1 MKMDNS
7 YDVAIIGAGISGSA
21 LFYALTHYTD
31 LKRVVLVEKYEEPAT
46 LSSSGNNN
54 SQTIH
59 AGDIETNYTLEK
71 AKKVSR
77 SAKMLVSYAL
87 FHQLQNKSIFEYQKM
102 AIGVGD
108 KEVEFI
114 KKRHEEFK
122 EIYPELEFFTKED
135 IKEIEPNIIKL
146 GDGSDRAE
154 NVVASGMRKSFCAM
168 DFCSVAHHMV
178 EQSVFD
184 EHKAVFNYQV
194 MDIIKQGDGK
204 YTIRAKGKEPITAS
218 FVLVNAGAHSLFL
231 AQNMGFGLDLGCLPV
246 AGSFFFIPGDKLR
259 GKVYAVQNPKLPFAA
274 IHGDPDVVA
283 KGKNRLGPT
292 ALSLPKLER
301 FKSGTYLDFF
311 KTSGFGELATIQI
324 MWDLFSDSEIR
335 NYILRNFLYEVPG
348 IGKKFFIKEAQKIIP
363 SLRVEDLTYAS
374 GFGGIRP
381 QVLDKKAK
389 KLVLGERK
397 IKSGEGI
404 TFNMTPS
411 PGATSCMRNALIDM
425 LEITEY
431 LNAEIRMDRIKAE
444 LNEESLEWLVD

>member
-1 MKMDNS
+1 MDNS

-21 LFYALTHYTD
+21 LFYVLTHYTD
-31 LKRVVLVEKYEEPAT
+31 LKRVILLEKYSEPAS

-59 AGDIETNYTLEK
+59 AGDIETNYTFEK
-71 AKKVSR
+71 AKKVAR

-87 FHQLQNKSIFEYQKM
+87 FHRLQNKSIFEYQKM

-114 KKRHEEFK
+114 QKRHEEFK

-146 GDGSDRAE
+146 ADGSDRAE

-168 DFCSVAHHMV
+168 DFCSVAHHMI
-178 EQSVFD
+178 EKSVFG
-184 EHKAVFNYQV
+184 EHKVKFNYQV
-194 MDIIKQGDGK
+194 KDIIKQGDGK
-204 YTIRAKGKEPITAS
+204 YTLRANHQEPITAS

-231 AQNMGFGLDLGCLPV
+231 AQNMGFGLELGCLPV

-259 GKVYAVQNPKLPFAA
+259 GKVYTVQHPKLPFAA

-283 KGKNRLGPT
+283 QGKNRLGPT

-301 FKSGTYLDFF
+301 FKSGTYLDFL
-311 KTSGFGELATIQI
+311 KTSGFGEAATTKI

-335 NYILRNFLYEVPG
+335 NYILRNFLYEVPN
-348 IGKKFFIKEAQKIIP
+348 IGKRFL
-363 SLRVEDLTYAS
+363 S
-374 GFGGIRP
+374 
-381 QVLDKKAK
+381 KKRK
-389 KLVLGERK
+389 KSFLL
-397 IKSGEGI
+397 
-404 TFNMTPS
+404 
-411 PGATSCMRNALIDM
+411 
-425 LEITEY
+425 
-431 LNAEIRMDRIKAE
+431 
-444 LNEESLEWLVD
+444 

>member
-1 MKMDNS
+1 MNNS

-31 LKRVVLVEKYEEPAT
+31 LKRVVLLEKYEAPAT

-59 AGDIETNYTLEK
+59 AGDIETNYTFEK
-71 AKKVSR
+71 AKKVAR
-77 SAKMLVSYAL
+77 SAEMLVSYAL
-87 FHQLQNKSIFEYQKM
+87 FHQLQNKSIFKYQKM

-108 KEVEFI
+108 KEVEFMQ
-114 KKRHEEFK
+114 KRHEEFK
-122 EIYPELEFFTKED
+122 GIYPKLEFFTKED
-135 IKEIEPNIIKL
+135 IKEIEPNVIKL
-146 GDGSDRAE
+146 ADGSDRAE
-154 NVVASGMRKSFCAM
+154 NVVGSGTRKSFCAM

-178 EQSVFD
+178 EKSVFG
-184 EHKAVFNYQV
+184 EHQAIFNYQV
-194 MDIIKQGDGK
+194 QDIIKQGDGR
-204 YTIRAKGKEPITAS
+204 YTIRAKGKEPLSAS

-259 GKVYAVQNPKLPFAA
+259 GKVYTVQHPKLPFAA

-301 FKSGTYLDFF
+301 FKPGTYLDFF
-311 KTSGFGELATIQI
+311 KTSGFGEAATTKII
-324 MWDLFSDSEIR
+324 WDLFSDSEIR
-335 NYILRNFLYEVPG
+335 NYILRNFLYEVPM
-348 IGKKFFIKEAQKIIP
+348 IGKRFFIKEAQKIIP
-363 SLRVEDLTYAS
+363 SITLEDLTYAS

-381 QVLDKKAK
+381 QVLDKKTK
-389 KLVLGERK
+389 KLVLGEKK

-425 LEITEY
+425 IEIAEY
-431 LNAEIRMDRIKAE
+431 LNATIKMDIIKTE

>member
-1 MKMDNS
+1 MNNS

-21 LFYALTHYTD
+21 LFYVLTHYTD
-31 LKRVVLVEKYEEPAT
+31 LKRVVLLEKYEAPAT

-59 AGDIETNYTLEK
+59 AGDIETNYTFEK
-71 AKKVSR
+71 AKKVAR

-108 KEVEFI
+108 KEVEFMQ
-114 KKRHEEFK
+114 KRHEEFK

-135 IKEIEPNIIKL
+135 IKEIEPNVIKL
-146 GDGSDRAE
+146 ADGSDRAE
-154 NVVASGMRKSFCAM
+154 NVVGSGTRKSFCAM

-178 EQSVFD
+178 EQSVFG
-184 EHKAVFNYQV
+184 EHKAIFNYQV
-194 MDIIKQGDGK
+194 QDIIKQGDGR
-204 YTIRAKGKEPITAS
+204 YTIRAKGKEPLSAS

-231 AQNMGFGLDLGCLPV
+231 AQNMGFGLELGCLPV

-259 GKVYAVQNPKLPFAA
+259 GKVYTVQHPKLPFAA

-301 FKSGTYLDFF
+301 FKPGTYLDFF
-311 KTSGFGELATIQI
+311 KTSGFGETATTKI

-335 NYILRNFLYEVPG
+335 NYILRNFLYEVPV
-348 IGKKFFIKEAQKIIP
+348 IGKRFFIKEAQKIIP
-363 SLRVEDLTYAS
+363 SITLEDLTYAS

-389 KLVLGERK
+389 KLVLGEKK

-431 LNAEIRMDRIKAE
+431 LNATIKMDIIKTE

>member
-1 MKMDNS
+1 MSNS
-7 YDVAIIGAGISGSA
+7 YDVAIIGAGISGCA
-21 LFYALTHYTD
+21 LFYALTQYTD
-31 LKRVVLVEKYEEPAT
+31 VKRVVLLEKYAQPAT

-59 AGDIETNYTLEK
+59 AGDIETNYTFEK

-77 SAKMLVSYAL
+77 SAKLIESYAL
-87 FHQLQNKSIFEYQKM
+87 YHQLQNKSIFEYQKM

-114 KKRHEEFK
+114 KNRHEAFK
-122 EIYPELEFFTKED
+122 EIYPQLEFFDKDELR
-135 IKEIEPNIIKL
+135 KIEPNIIKL
-146 GDGSDRAE
+146 ADGSDRPE
-154 NVVASGMRKSFCAM
+154 NVVGSGMRKSFCAM
-168 DFCSVAHHMV
+168 NFCSVANHMI
-178 EQSVFD
+178 EQSLKD
-184 EHKAVFNYQV
+184 EHNVIFNYQV
-194 MDIIKQGDGK
+194 KDIMEQGDGK

-218 FVLVNAGAHSLFL
+218 FVLVNAGAHSLLL
-231 AQNMGFGLDLGCLPV
+231 AQNMGYGMDLGCLPV
-246 AGSFFFIPGDKLR
+246 AGSFFFIPGNKLQ
-259 GKVYAVQNPKLPFAA
+259 GKVYTVQNPKLPFAA

-283 KGKNRLGPT
+283 QGKNRLGPT

-301 FKSGTYLDFF
+301 YKNGTYLDFF
-311 KTSGFGELATIQI
+311 KTSGFGEWATTKI
-324 MWDLFSDSEIR
+324 MLDLFSDSEIR
-335 NYILRNFLYEVPG
+335 NYIFRNFLYEIPEL
-348 IGKKFFIKEAQKIIP
+348 GKKLFIKEAQKIIP
-363 SLRVEDLTYAS
+363 SLTLADLTYAS

-381 QVLDKKAK
+381 QVLDKQAK

-397 IKSGEGI
+397 IKSGKGI

-431 LNAEIRMDRIKAE
+431 LNANIKMDRIKTE